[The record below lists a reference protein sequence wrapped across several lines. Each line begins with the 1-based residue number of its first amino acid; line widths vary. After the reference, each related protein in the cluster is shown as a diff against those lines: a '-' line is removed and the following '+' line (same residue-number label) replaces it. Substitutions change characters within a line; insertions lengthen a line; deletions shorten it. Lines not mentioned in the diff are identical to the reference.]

1 MKIRVLVNTTR
12 PGSRRGSHLKK
23 SATILLLAT
32 ATSAAYAQ
40 GKVSLQNDGG
50 SPITLSSWNVRGADM
65 PVAGQPVATTGPL
78 PSGIV
83 LSVGLYAGTSSTAL
97 SLVSSEILNP
107 VGGTGNAPGTIP
119 IRHIMLPFPGGFM
132 AYFQVRV
139 WDSAYA
145 NYDQALGW
153 SYTGEN
159 NIFTMTPGTSIA
171 YPSITTGGGSSWTA
185 VGNETPLIVGGAC
198 LGPDLIIISFQPVNQ
213 TAVRGGTANFSVG
226 AYSTCGNP
234 VSYQWRFNDS
244 GIPGATSSSYQITN
258 VQPAN
263 AGTYSVQVWDC
274 CSVGISSQSAT
285 LTVLSEPNITSQP
298 QSQTNV
304 VGATADLVVGAT
316 GAPPLSYQWF
326 FNDTS
331 ISGAGNSDLQLPN
344 LQTSQS
350 GTYRVIITNTY
361 GAVTSSPAL
370 LTVLASPPTIVM
382 APWNH
387 TAVVGRFMDFTV
399 GAAGALP
406 LTYQWFFNGSA
417 IAGATGADLHLSNLQ
432 LSQSGNYAVAVTNA
446 FGAVTSAPARL
457 TVISEPLLPSGTV
470 VAWGDNSDGQ
480 IAVPAGLS
488 NVIAVAAGTWHSLA
502 LEADGVVHAWGY
514 NSIGQATV
522 PPDLVDVIAISAGSY
537 HSLALRSDGSAV
549 AWGWNYF
556 GQTNIPPGLNDVIA
570 IAAGGKHSLALR
582 SDGTV
587 VGWGQTEIP
596 TGLRGVIAIAAGARH
611 SMALKFDG
619 TVVAWGDNANVPPG
633 LAGVVGIA
641 AGGDHSLALKSDG
654 TVAAWGGNYY
664 GQSTVPP
671 GLYDVTGI
679 AAGEDYFNTPDSHS
693 LALKSDGTVVA
704 WGDNTHGQSQVPAGL
719 DEVFAISA
727 GGYHNL
733 ALVAQAPAILA
744 QPISQTAELGY
755 NVEFRA
761 NALGSPPL
769 AYQWFLNGT
778 NAISGLT
785 TNACLRLNDI
795 QFSQTGAYFVVVSNA
810 FGVVASSPA
819 MLSVIAPVERR
830 PVPALTLVGQ
840 TGTSLHLEN
849 RNVIDITGNW
859 LALDTVTLTNP
870 PQWYFD
876 LTAPLPPQGFYRA
889 WHSELAPPP
898 TLDLHVIPAITLAG
912 TIGNSVRLDYIN
924 QFGPIDA
931 WGTLATVT
939 LTNTTQ
945 LYFDTSVIGQPPR
958 LYRIVP
964 LP

>member
-1 MKIRVLVNTTR
+1 VC
-12 PGSRRGSHLKK
+12 
-23 SATILLLAT
+23 SAVG
-32 ATSAAYAQ
+32 Q
-40 GKVSLQNDGG
+40 GKVSLQNDIN
-50 SPITLSSWNVRGADM
+50 SPITLGWNVLAAD
-65 PVAGQPVATTGPL
+65 VALAGQPIPTTGPL
-78 PSGIV
+78 PSGV
-83 LSVGLYAGTSSTAL
+83 TVMVGLYGGTSSTAL
-97 SLVSSEILNP
+97 SFVSGVVLNP
-107 VGGTGNAPGTIP
+107 VGGAGGPAGLFPIEHIILPGI
-119 IRHIMLPFPGGFM
+119 PGGSAAF
-132 AYFQVRV
+132 FQVKV

-145 NYDQALGW
+145 NYESAFGAGR
-153 SYTGEN
+153 YTGAN
-159 NIFTMTPGTSIA
+159 NIFSMTPGSSIA
-171 YPSITTGGGSSWTA
+171 YPSIINGGGSTWTA
-185 VGNETPLIVGGAC
+185 VGNENPLIVGG
-198 LGPDLIIISFQPVNQ
+198 GGGGYPDVIVINSQPVSQ
-213 TAVRGGTANFSVG
+213 TVVRDHMANFSLG
-226 AYSTCGNP
+226 AHSTHGYP
-234 VSYQWRFNDS
+234 LSYQWRFN
-244 GIPGATSSSYQITN
+244 GGQIPGATNSWYQITN

-263 AGTYSVQVWDC
+263 AGTYSVVVWDC
-274 CSVGISSQSAT
+274 CSSALSAPAT

-387 TAVVGRFMDFTV
+387 TAVVGRFMDFTT

-417 IAGATGADLHLSNLQ
+417 IAGATGTDLHFSNLQ

-480 IAVPAGLS
+480 TAVPAGLS
-488 NVIAVAAGTWHSLA
+488 NVIAVAAGSWHSLG
-502 LEADGVVHAWGY
+502 LKADGVVHAWGY
-514 NSIGQATV
+514 DSVGQATV
-522 PPDLVDVIAISAGSY
+522 PPDLVDVIAISAGGY
-537 HSLALRSDGSAV
+537 HSMALRSDGSIV
-549 AWGWNYF
+549 AWGSNYA

-570 IAAGGKHSLALR
+570 IAAGGEHSLALR

-587 VGWGQTEIP
+587 VGWGYNAYGQAEIP
-596 TGLRGVIAIAAGARH
+596 TDLRGVIAIAAGALH
-611 SMALKFDG
+611 SLALKFDG
-619 TVVAWGDNANVPPG
+619 TVVAWGYNANVPPG
-633 LAGVVGIA
+633 LAGGIGIA
-641 AGGDHSLALKSDG
+641 AGGDHSLALRSDG
-654 TVAAWGGNYY
+654 TVAAWGGNFY

-671 GLYDVTGI
+671 GLYDVTAI
-679 AAGEDYFNTPDSHS
+679 AAGEDFFNTPDSHS

-704 WGDNTHGQSQVPAGL
+704 WGANTHGQSQVPAGL
-719 DEVFAISA
+719 DEVIAISA

-733 ALVAQAPAILA
+733 ALVAQTPAILA
-744 QPISQTAELGY
+744 QPISQTAEPGY

-761 NALGSPPL
+761 QAFGSPPL
-769 AYQWFLNGT
+769 AYQWFFNGT
-778 NAISGLT
+778 NTITDAANPGLALTNVQFPQSGT
-785 TNACLRLNDI
+785 Y
-795 QFSQTGAYFVVVSNA
+795 SVVVTNTLGAATST
-810 FGVVASSPA
+810 PA
-819 MLSVIAPVERR
+819 ALGVIARVSRSI
-830 PVPALTLVGQ
+830 VPALSLTGQVGSSVNLQ
-840 TGTSLHLEN
+840 AATMIGPA
-849 RNVIDITGNW
+849 VNW
-859 LALDTVTLTNP
+859 LALDQVALTGV

-876 LTAPLPPQGFYRA
+876 VSSPLPPQGFYRA
-889 WHSELAPPP
+889 WQSGAGTPPA
-898 TLDLHVIPAITLAG
+898 LDLHFVPAITLTGA
-912 TIGNSVRLDYIN
+912 IGSSVRVDYIN

-931 WGTLATVT
+931 WETLATIT
-939 LTNTTQ
+939 LTNATQ
-945 LYFDTSVIGQPPR
+945 LYFDTLVIGQPPR